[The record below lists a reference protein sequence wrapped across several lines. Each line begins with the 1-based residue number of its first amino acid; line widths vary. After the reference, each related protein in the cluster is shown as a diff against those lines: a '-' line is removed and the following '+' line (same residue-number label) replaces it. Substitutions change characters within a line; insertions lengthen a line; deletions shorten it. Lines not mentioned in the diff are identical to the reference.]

1 MEIEF
6 VGTLLWISGVEKTV
20 RSLIDSVT
28 SRDVFDDMNSTFSFK
43 ENDDEC
49 RTGVF
54 KTDGSSLEELNV
66 IMSTLLETF

>member
-20 RSLIDSVT
+20 RS